1 MPLEMT
7 IRVWNAL
14 LMPTVRSTKP
24 NPEEQIPVALAARIV
39 GIDRSSLAHLID
51 HGLMPSLN
59 LEAVRALAGSG
70 EVAAKTT
77 DVPGH
82 LVIRMDV
89 DPAVQRI
96 ADMSDDE
103 LSRNV
108 AGPHRLPESSADR
121 AVLLCVRSFVI
132 ATGHLGSLGNPI
144 PLRTDR
150 RGREITGRMISVS
163 VDHRLS
169 DLASRPSKAVE
180 NARWLGRRA
189 RVGTGGAVLPL
200 QS

>member
-1 MPLEMT
+1 MLK
-7 IRVWNAL
+7 
-14 LMPTVRSTKP
+14 PTVRSTKP
-24 NPEEQIPVALAARIV
+24 NPDEQIPVALAARIAD
-39 GIDRSSLAHLID
+39 IDRSSLAHLVD
-51 HGLMPSLN
+51 HGLITRLN
-59 LEAVRALAGSG
+59 LEAVRALAASG

-77 DVPGH
+77 DTPGH

-89 DPAVQRI
+89 DPTVQRI

-103 LSRNV
+103 LSHGV
-108 AGPHRLPESSADR
+108 EGPHRLPGSSAGRD
-121 AVLLCVRSFVI
+121 VLLCVRSFVI
-132 ATGHLGSLGNPI
+132 ATGHLEGLGDPI

-150 RGREITGRMISVS
+150 RGREITGRTISVTI
-163 VDHRLS
+163 DHRLS
-169 DLASRPSKAVE
+169 DLTSRPSKAVE

>member
-1 MPLEMT
+1 MTLEMT
-7 IRVWNAL
+7 IRVWNDL

-24 NPEEQIPVALAARIV
+24 NPDEQIPVALAARIA
-39 GIDRSSLAHLID
+39 GIDRSSLAHLVD
-51 HGLMPSLN
+51 HGLVPRLD
-59 LEAVRALAGSG
+59 LEAVRALAASG

-77 DVPGH
+77 DAPGH

-103 LSRNV
+103 LSNGV
-108 AGPHRLPESSADR
+108 EGPHRLPDSSAGPD
-121 AVLLCVRSFVI
+121 VLLCVRSFVI
-132 ATGHLGSLGNPI
+132 ATGHLEGLGDPI

-150 RGREITGRMISVS
+150 RGREITGRAISVTI
-163 VDHRLS
+163 DHRLS
-169 DLASRPSKAVE
+169 DLTSRPSKAVE